1 MFPIPTATPNV
12 RTTPARIDTYADRVQ
27 ADADARVQAEEAA
40 FERASA
46 EVEIDDVIDAMA
58 ELPAGFRAKVMNAFL
73 AKSDRAHFTYLLGIM
88 FEDAF
93 AAAAEGVAK
102 RKGY

>member
-1 MFPIPTATPNV
+1 MLHPHPITPRALPSHV
-12 RTTPARIDTYADRVQ
+12 DSYADRVQ
-27 ADADARVQAEEAA
+27 AEADARAEAEQAS
-40 FERASA
+40 FDRASA
-46 EVEIDDVIDAMA
+46 EVEIDDVINAMA

-73 AKSDRAHFTYLLGIM
+73 DKSDRAYFAYLLGIM

-93 AAAAEGVAK
+93 NAAAEGIAK

>member
-1 MFPIPTATPNV
+1 MLPTLTTTERAADFWSD
-12 RTTPARIDTYADRVQ
+12 RTKREYDDAID
-27 ADADARVQAEEAA
+27 AEEAA

-46 EVEIDDVIDAMA
+46 EVEIADVINAMA
-58 ELPAGFRAKVMNAFL
+58 ELPDGFLAKVMNAFL
-73 AKSDRAHFTYLLGIM
+73 DKGDHAHFVYLLEIL

-93 AAAAEGVAK
+93 NAAAEGIAK

>member
-1 MFPIPTATPNV
+1 MFPTQTTASNV
-12 RTTPARIDTYADRVQ
+12 RTTPARIDSYADRAQ
-27 ADADARVQAEEAA
+27 AEADARQSAEEAA

-46 EVEIDDVIDAMA
+46 EVEIDDVINAMA

-73 AKSDRAHFTYLLGIM
+73 DKSDRAHFVYLLEIL

-93 AAAAEGVAK
+93 NAAAEGIAK

>member
-1 MFPIPTATPNV
+1 MLHPAT
-12 RTTPARIDTYADRVQ
+12 T
-27 ADADARVQAEEAA
+27 
-40 FERASA
+40 ERAADFWSDRTKREYDDAVDA
-46 EVEIDDVIDAMA
+46 EAVAIERAESEVQIDDVINAMA

-73 AKSDRAHFTYLLGIM
+73 DKSDHAHFVYLLEIL

-93 AAAAEGVAK
+93 NAAAEGIAR

>member
-1 MFPIPTATPNV
+1 MLHPHPITPRALPSHV
-12 RTTPARIDTYADRVQ
+12 DSYADRVQ
-27 ADADARVQAEEAA
+27 AEADARQSAEDAG

-46 EVEIDDVIDAMA
+46 EVEIDDVINAMA

-73 AKSDRAHFTYLLGIM
+73 DKSDHAHFVYLLEIL

-93 AAAAEGVAK
+93 NAAAEGIAR

>member
-1 MFPIPTATPNV
+1 MLHPAPTERAADFWSD
-12 RTTPARIDTYADRVQ
+12 RTKREYDDAID
-27 ADADARVQAEEAA
+27 AEQAA

-58 ELPAGFRAKVMNAFL
+58 ELPASFRAKVMNAFL
-73 AKSDRAHFTYLLGIM
+73 DKSDHAHFVYLLEIL

-93 AAAAEGVAK
+93 NAAAEGIAR

>member
-1 MFPIPTATPNV
+1 MLNPQLTERA
-12 RTTPARIDTYADRVQ
+12 ADFWSDRQ
-27 ADADARVQAEEAA
+27 LQQFNDAADAEEAA

-46 EVEIDDVIDAMA
+46 EVQIADVINAMA
-58 ELPAGFRAKVMNAFL
+58 ELPDGFLAKVMNAFL
-73 AKSDRAHFTYLLGIM
+73 DKGDHAHFVYLLEIL

-93 AAAAEGVAK
+93 NAAAEGIAK

>member
-1 MFPIPTATPNV
+1 MLHPATTE
-12 RTTPARIDTYADRVQ
+12 RAADFWSDRAKREYDDAID
-27 ADADARVQAEEAA
+27 AEQAA

-46 EVEIDDVIDAMA
+46 EVEIDDVINAMA

-73 AKSDRAHFTYLLGIM
+73 DKSDHAHFVYLLEIL

-93 AAAAEGVAK
+93 NAAAEGIAR